1 MRRLEKKIGG
11 KFNLLE
17 PIKALGSIKGQAVK
31 GVIMRR
37 KRTHEELILEEIRLQ
52 NKQKEKEELR
62 RKRFCIVA
70 MARKRKRLTQ
80 KEVAEMLGLS
90 YSTITRFETAKVK
103 TINRDKDKLIKLAEI
118 LDININ
124 DLQEII

>member
-1 MRRLEKKIGG
+1 
-11 KFNLLE
+11 
-17 PIKALGSIKGQAVK
+17 
-31 GVIMRR
+31 MRR

-62 RKRFCIVA
+62 RKIFCIVA

-80 KEVAEMLGLS
+80 KEVAEMLGVS
-90 YSTITRFETAKVK
+90 YSTIARFETAKVK

>member
-1 MRRLEKKIGG
+1 
-11 KFNLLE
+11 
-17 PIKALGSIKGQAVK
+17 
-31 GVIMRR
+31 MRR

-70 MARKRKRLTQ
+70 MARKRKRLMQ
-80 KEVAEMLGLS
+80 KEVAEMLGVS

>member
-1 MRRLEKKIGG
+1 
-11 KFNLLE
+11 
-17 PIKALGSIKGQAVK
+17 
-31 GVIMRR
+31 MRR

-70 MARKRKRLTQ
+70 MARKRKRLKQ
-80 KEVAEMLGLS
+80 KEVAEMLGVS
-90 YSTITRFETAKVK
+90 YSTITRLETAKVK